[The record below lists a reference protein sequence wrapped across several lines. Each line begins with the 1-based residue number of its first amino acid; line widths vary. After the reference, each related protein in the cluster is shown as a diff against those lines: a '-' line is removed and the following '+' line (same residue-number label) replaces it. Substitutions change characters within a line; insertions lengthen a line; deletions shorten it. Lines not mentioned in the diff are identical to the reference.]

1 MHMIQGKDIVIV
13 GLQPWDTEIGSN
25 CKDVALEMS
34 KNNRVL
40 YVNSPLDR
48 ITKFRH
54 KDKPFVKN
62 RLAKM
67 QQKEN
72 SPALISSNLWVFDPN
87 VIIESVNWIKVD
99 FIFDLLNK
107 WNNQRFAHSI
117 KKAISVLEMENFI
130 LFNDSDIF
138 RSFYLK
144 ELLNPELSIYYSRD
158 YLLSVDYWKYHG
170 VRLEPKLMAKSDICV
185 ANSTYLTD
193 LCKRYNPNSYYVGQ
207 GCETDAFLEAGELA
221 VPNQITTIAQPIIGY
236 VGALTTIRL
245 DLEII
250 TYIAT
255 ENPQWN
261 IVLVGPED
269 DEFKASQLHELKN
282 VYFTGSKDP
291 KELPAY
297 VGSFTVCINPQLVN
311 ELTIGN
317 YPRKIDEYLAAGKP
331 VVATKTEGMSEFA
344 AHCYLATNK
353 HEYVK
358 YIREAMVSDSAEA
371 SQERKTFA
379 SSHTWENSVGK
390 IYEAITV
397 SAVTV

>member
-1 MHMIQGKDIVIV
+1 MIQGKDIVIV

-25 CKDVALEMS
+25 CKDIALEMS

-40 YVNSPLDR
+40 YINSPLDR
-48 ITKFRH
+48 ITKIRH
-54 KDKPFVKN
+54 KDKTFVKN

-67 QQKEN
+67 QQRGN
-72 SPALISSNLWVFDPN
+72 SPILLFPNLWVYDPD

-107 WNNQRFAHSI
+107 RNNQLFSSSI
-117 KKAISVLEMENFI
+117 KKALAVLGMENFI

-144 ELLNPELSIYYSRD
+144 ELLRPSISVYYSRD
-158 YLLSVDYWKYHG
+158 YLLSTDYWKYHG
-170 VRLEPKLMAKSDICV
+170 VRLEPKLMAKSDLCV

-193 LCKRYNPNSYYVGQ
+193 LCKRYNQNSYYVGQ
-207 GCETDAFLEAGELA
+207 GCEIEAFLKADELP
-221 VPNQITTIAQPIIGY
+221 VPSQIAAIADPIIGY

-245 DLEII
+245 DLDII
-250 TYIAT
+250 THIAM

-269 DEFKASQLHELKN
+269 DAFKASKLHQLKN
-282 VYFTGSKDP
+282 VHFTGPKDP
-291 KELPAY
+291 QELAAY
-297 VGSFTVCINPQLVN
+297 IGSFTVCINPQLVN

-331 VVATKTEGMSEFA
+331 VVATKTEGMFEFA

-358 YIREAMVSDSAEA
+358 YIQEAMVLDSAEA
-371 SQERKTFA
+371 AEKRKAFA

-390 IYEAITV
+390 IYEAV
-397 SAVTV
+397 SNNAVTV